1 MAALIAYIIKS
12 IVASGILYAWY
23 LLALRNRRLHAYNR
37 CYLLAAVVVSLIL
50 PLVHF
55 NLYAIEKAD
64 SVALHGLVS
73 MINAP
78 AAARPGF
85 SFPASY
91 IFFWCIGGTGFVLLA
106 IMLSK
111 IAWVYKI
118 KKRAG
123 YVRVGHVHFI
133 ETDHRSAPF
142 SFLNNLFWKDG
153 MSTIDEQGDKIFI
166 HEMTHIRQKHSYDKL
181 FIQITACICWMN
193 PFYWLIQKELNM
205 VHEFMADAA
214 CIEEG
219 DTGSFALMLLQA
231 HDNGRY
237 LDPSHYFFRSP
248 VLRRL
253 NMVAASRNIPYKH
266 ARKFLALPLI
276 ALLLLLF
283 SFKVSIVSTGAP
295 AIQQMERE
303 QKSLDEKRALENS
316 NVATNCSAHTFFIR
330 YRYRTFM

>member
-1 MAALIAYIIKS
+1 MTALIAYMIKS

-23 LLALRNRRLHAYNR
+23 LMALRNKRLHSYNR
-37 CYLLAAVVVSLIL
+37 CYLLAAVAVSLVL
-50 PLVHF
+50 PLVNL
-55 NLYAIEKAD
+55 NLYAIEKTE
-64 SVALHGLVS
+64 SVALVVAH
-73 MINAP
+73 
-78 AAARPGF
+78 PGS
-85 SFPASY
+85 SFATNY
-91 IFFWCIGGTGFVLLA
+91 IFLWYIGAISIILLVV
-106 IMLSK
+106 MLSK
-111 IAWVYKI
+111 ISWVYKI
-118 KKRAG
+118 RRKEG
-123 YVRVGHVHFI
+123 YVKVGQVRFI
-133 ETDHRSAPF
+133 ETGHPSAPF

-153 MSTIDEQGDKIFI
+153 MSTNDEQGNKIFI

-181 FIQITACICWMN
+181 LIQTVTCICWMN

-219 DTGSFALMLLQA
+219 DTGSFALMLLQS

-253 NMVAASRNIPYKH
+253 KMVAASNNIPYRS

-276 ALLLLLF
+276 VLLLLLF
-283 SFKVSIVSTGAP
+283 SFKVSVVKDHTP
-295 AIQQMERE
+295 VMQQMEKE
-303 QKSLDEKRALENS
+303 QKLLDERKALES
-316 NVATNCSAHTFFIR
+316 PKEAAICTAHTFFIR

>member
-1 MAALIAYIIKS
+1 MAALIAYMIKS

-23 LLALRNRRLHAYNR
+23 LLALRNKRLHVYNR
-37 CYLLAAVVVSLIL
+37 CYLLAAVAVSLIL
-50 PLVHF
+50 PFVHF

-78 AAARPGF
+78 AAAQPGF
-85 SFPASY
+85 SFTTSY
-91 IFFWCIGGTGFVLLA
+91 IFFWSIGGIGFILLV

-111 IAWVYKI
+111 ITWVYKM
-118 KKRAG
+118 KKKDG
-123 YVRVGHVHFI
+123 YVQVGHVHFI
-133 ETDHRSAPF
+133 ETSHEAAPF

-153 MSTIDEQGDKIFI
+153 MSTSDEQGGKIFI

-181 FIQITACICWMN
+181 FIQIAACICWMN

-219 DTGSFALMLLQA
+219 DTGSFALMLLQS

-253 NMVAASRNIPYKH
+253 HMVAASKNIPYRH

-283 SFKVSIVSTGAP
+283 SFKVSIVKDPTPTARH
-295 AIQQMERE
+295 MEVE
-303 QKSLDEKRALENS
+303 QKP
-316 NVATNCSAHTFFIR
+316 TTCSAHTFFIR